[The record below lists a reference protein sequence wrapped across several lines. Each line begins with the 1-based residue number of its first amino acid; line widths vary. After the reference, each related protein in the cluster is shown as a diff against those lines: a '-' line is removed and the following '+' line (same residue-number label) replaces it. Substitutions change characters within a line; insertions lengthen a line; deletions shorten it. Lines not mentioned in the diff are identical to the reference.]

1 MKERI
6 KKNHLFQLL
15 GISFLAQAIIPL
27 IVGLVFKSFE
37 SEDMS
42 ITMNNITNNI
52 LTVNLT
58 IIFWFIAAIF
68 VIVLGI
74 AMYLLAGHVNKTMG
88 IIALC
93 LYLVEA
99 MLVLVGQT
107 FVFGLLQASQLYIA
121 GGDAELLN
129 LGRIL
134 LSCRHFAGEMAMIP
148 FGIGAILFFYL
159 LMKEEIIPKW
169 LALYGLITAPL
180 IMIGIPLT
188 TFGVVVPIAVF
199 APYIPFEFFT
209 GIYILVK
216 YWKKPIL

>member
-52 LTVNLT
+52 LTVNST

-74 AMYLLAGHVNKTMG
+74 AMYLLAGHVKKLWVSLHY
-88 IIALC
+88 A
-93 LYLVEA
+93 
-99 MLVLVGQT
+99 
-107 FVFGLLQASQLYIA
+107 YI
-121 GGDAELLN
+121 
-129 LGRIL
+129 
-134 LSCRHFAGEMAMIP
+134 
-148 FGIGAILFFYL
+148 
-159 LMKEEIIPKW
+159 
-169 LALYGLITAPL
+169 
-180 IMIGIPLT
+180 
-188 TFGVVVPIAVF
+188 
-199 APYIPFEFFT
+199 
-209 GIYILVK
+209 
-216 YWKKPIL
+216 